1 MMALLANL
9 VRDERGQDLVEYGL
23 LMTLIGLVCVAC
35 FDLLK
40 SAIHNAYASWT
51 NDTTGANSA
60 WETPDPA
67 SGS

>member
-9 VRDERGQDLVEYGL
+9 VRDERGQDLVEYAL
-23 LMTLIGLVCVAC
+23 LTAVIGLVCVAC

-40 SAIHNAYASWT
+40 SAIQNVYTSWT